1 MPKKILILTYYWPPA
16 GGIAVQRWVK
26 LSKYLWR
33 RGWQPVIYTVSNGNY
48 PQRDQSMDKD
58 VLPEITVIRKSIW
71 EPHRLYQ
78 LISSRKSKSDTNEI
92 SQQKKSWIG
101 KISTWIRSNFFIP
114 DARMFWIRPSVRFLK
129 KYLKDNPVEAII
141 STGPPHSV
149 HLIAMRL
156 KQQLSIPWLADFR
169 DPWTTMDYY
178 HDLLLTGLADRQ
190 HHRLELEVLRG
201 ADAVTVVGERMKK
214 EFEQKRGSEVTIV
227 TNGFDEE
234 DFSGTTALDQD
245 FSLLY
250 AGSFFN
256 RINPVNLWKILGEL
270 KKEKHP
276 LGHHLKIRIMGHVAE
291 GVRQSIRE
299 NGLEAHLEMIP
310 FQPHEVATREMKKAA
325 VLLLGVDVRTKFVL
339 TGKLF
344 EYLGAQRPILAFG
357 PTDGDAAKIISESGA
372 GKMFSFE
379 EQIKLKEHIA
389 QLFQYFQQGRLAG
402 ASNAAQT
409 YSHRSLAGPIDFLL
423 NTIIKHR

>member
-1 MPKKILILTYYWPPA
+1 M
-16 GGIAVQRWVK
+16 QRWVK
-26 LSKYLWR
+26 LSKYLR
-33 RGWQPVIYTVSNGNY
+33 RKGWQPVIYTVSNGNY
-48 PQRDQSMDKD
+48 PQRDQSMAKD
-58 VLPEITVIRKSIW
+58 VLPEITVIRKPIW

-78 LISSRKSKSDTNEI
+78 LISSRQNKSDTNEI
-92 SQQKKSWIG
+92 SQQKKTWIG

-178 HDLLLTGLADRQ
+178 HDLLLTARADRQ

-214 EFEQKRGSEVTIV
+214 EFEQKRGRGVTVV

-234 DFSGTTALDQD
+234 DFFGTAVPDQD

-256 RINPVNLWKILGEL
+256 RINPVNLWRVLGEL
-270 KKEKHP
+270 KNENHP
-276 LGHHLKIRIMGHVAE
+276 LGHRLKIRIIGHVAD

-310 FQPHEVATREMKKAA
+310 FQPHEAATREMKKAA

-357 PTDGDAAKIISESGA
+357 PTDGDAAKIIYECGA
-372 GKMFSFE
+372 GQMFSFE
-379 EQIKLKEHIA
+379 DHKLLKEHVV
-389 QLFQYFQQGRLAG
+389 QLFQLFEQNRLIAAPDV
-402 ASNAAQT
+402 ASI
-409 YSHRSLAGPIDFLL
+409 YSHRSLAGHIDFLL